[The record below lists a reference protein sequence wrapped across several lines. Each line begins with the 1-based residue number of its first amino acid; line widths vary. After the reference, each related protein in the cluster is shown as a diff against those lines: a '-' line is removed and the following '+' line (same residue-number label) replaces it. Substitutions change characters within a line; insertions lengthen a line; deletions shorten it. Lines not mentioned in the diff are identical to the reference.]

1 MAQGQEWG
9 ANGHMDNLPARMDEM
24 NTELQELQ
32 QRIPAKAGAPKEG
45 VSWADK
51 RRLSIAIGNLSGDK
65 IAQVMSIISCG
76 ASGKQVPSLMP
87 CIRHLVYRG

>member
-1 MAQGQEWG
+1 MLQGQEWG
-9 ANGHMDNLPARMDEM
+9 ANGHAEPSLPARMGEM
-24 NTELQELQ
+24 STELQELQ
-32 QRIPAKAGAPKEG
+32 QRIPAKAGPQKEG

-76 ASGKQVPSLMP
+76 ACGQKVTISS
-87 CIRHLVYRG
+87 